1 MDNDRA
7 VQFEE
12 FTKLRES
19 YSWTYELTLM
29 NNIKMLTSLLDDEE
43 QSVIS
48 PILAD
53 RYSKRI
59 SKRFE
64 SVKASKIFS
73 DKLKN
78 FLK

>member
-1 MDNDRA
+1 
-7 VQFEE
+7 
-12 FTKLRES
+12 
-19 YSWTYELTLM
+19 M
-29 NNIKMLTSLLDDEE
+29 NNIKMLTSLLDEDESSE
-43 QSVIS
+43 IS

-59 SKRFE
+59 SKKFE

-73 DKLKN
+73 DKLKH